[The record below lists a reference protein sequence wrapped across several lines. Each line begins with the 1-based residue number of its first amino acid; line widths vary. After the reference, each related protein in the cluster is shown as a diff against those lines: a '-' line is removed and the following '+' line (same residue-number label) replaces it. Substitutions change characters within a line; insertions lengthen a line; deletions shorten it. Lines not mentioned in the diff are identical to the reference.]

1 MKKNLLL
8 VLLLI
13 VCIQFG
19 FSQNSW
25 RNVTLESLRGL
36 EKMDKIAM
44 PSKYFL
50 FQTDLN
56 NLKQQILNAP
66 KDLNNIQSDVIISFP
81 NASGQI
87 EHFQVYNS
95 PMMEDELAKKYPEIK
110 TYSGKGVEDKSSSIR
125 FSITSF
131 GLHLMKLSG
140 INETTLIDTFT
151 KDLNTFIVYEK
162 NDAIKTKSFEC
173 LTGNKISDKNNFLK
187 SNTTSTLL
195 NSDSK
200 FRIYRLAVAATG
212 EYTAFFGGTVQQ
224 ALAAIVVTVNR
235 VNLLYERDLSV
246 RLVLVNN
253 TDLVIYTNAA
263 TDPFDNNNAG
273 TLIGQSENTISSI
286 IGNANFDIG
295 HTVSTGGGGLAG
307 VGVVCVDG
315 SKASGITGSGSPVG
329 DAYDIDYVAHEMG
342 HQFGGNHT
350 FNGSIGS
357 CSGNRNDP
365 TAVEPGSGTTI
376 MAYAGICGSQ
386 DIQAHSDDHFSAIS
400 IGEIESNIISTATC
414 ANIILNGNFPPVVD
428 AGLDYTIPKSTPF
441 ILKGNAT
448 DANNDVLTYCW
459 EQTNFEVSTQPP
471 LQTAPNGP
479 NFRSRTPISSPNRY
493 MPVLQSV
500 INNVIAPAWEVV
512 PSVARTMNFALTVRD
527 NQTQNGGQTSRDD
540 MVVTVANV
548 GPFLVNIPNTNVSWA
563 AGSNQTVTW
572 TVAGTTANGI
582 NATYVDVLL
591 STDGGLTYPILLA
604 SQVPNDGSET
614 ITVPNNVGSTNRIMV
629 RGYKHIFYDISNTN
643 FIITTAPSS
652 FAIAFSGVEG
662 EQNKNACQGSTVV
675 YSINYTA
682 FAGFVGTTSF
692 NSTGSPT
699 GSTVVFNPPT
709 IIGSGTVLMTVT
721 TLNSSPT
728 GLANILVTA
737 TSGATTKSAP
747 FYLNLFNSNFPPML
761 LQSPTDNADLQQ
773 TFLTLSWTNN
783 PSATS
788 YDVQVAT
795 DANFT
800 NIISSGNV
808 TNTSYSIS
816 NLTVFTDYYWRVL
829 PKNVSCSGSYSNAFK
844 FTTGDTLCNTTNSTN
859 VPVPISA
866 TGTSTVTSTIN
877 IPYAGSIN
885 DVNISMNMT
894 HSYVGDITA
903 SLTSP
908 TGTTIQLFDGQCA
921 GNNNINATFD
931 DSGSNLVCGTN
942 PALSGFII
950 PLQSLSA
957 FNNENPSGNWTLSIT
972 DNFDGDGGA
981 INNWSLSICSLQ
993 DLALNTFWVNSFALF
1008 PNPNNGNF
1016 TIKFNSNTNEDIA
1029 IRINDI
1035 RGREIYQNTFKNNGN
1050 FDENINLNQVES
1062 GIYLVTINSNEKGI
1076 ITKKIII
1083 K

>member
-8 VLLLI
+8 LLI
-13 VCIQFG
+13 LFSCFQFS

-25 RNVTLESLRGL
+25 RAVTLENVRAI
-36 EKMDKIAM
+36 EKMDKTSM
-44 PSKYFL
+44 PAKYLL

-56 NLKQQILNAP
+56 ALKQQILNAP
-66 KDLNNIQSDVIISFP
+66 KDLNNVESTVIVSFP

-87 EHFQVYNS
+87 EHFKVYNS
-95 PMMEDELAKKYPEIK
+95 PMMEEELAQKYPEIK
-110 TYSGKGVEDKSSSIR
+110 TYSGIGVEDKTASIR
-125 FSITSF
+125 FSITPF
-131 GLHLMKLSG
+131 GLHMMKLSG
-140 INETTLIDTFT
+140 NADTMLMDTFT

-162 NDAIKTKSFEC
+162 KEAIKSKSFEC
-173 LTGNKISDKNNFLK
+173 LTGDKSLEKGSSSK
-187 SNTTSTLL
+187 SNSTASPL

-200 FRIYRLAVAATG
+200 FRIYRLAIAATG
-212 EYTAFFGGTVQQ
+212 EYTAFFGGTKPQ

-273 TLIGQSENTISSI
+273 TLIGQSEATISSI
-286 IGNANFDIG
+286 IGNQNFDIG

-315 SKASGITGSGSPVG
+315 NKASGITGSAAPVG

-386 DIQAHSDDHFSAIS
+386 DIQPHSDDHFSAIS
-400 IGEIESNIISTATC
+400 IGEIESNIIATATC
-414 ANIILNGNFPPVVD
+414 ANIILSGNIPPVVN

-448 DANNDVLTYCW
+448 DANNASLTYCW

-471 LQTAPNGP
+471 VQTAPNGP
-479 NFRSRTPISSPNRY
+479 NFRSRSPISSPNRY

-512 PSVARTMNFALTVRD
+512 PSVARTLNFALTVRD
-527 NQTQNGGQTSRDD
+527 NQTSNGGQTGRDD

-548 GPFLVNIPNTNVSWA
+548 GPFLVNTPNTNVSWV

-572 TVAGTTANGI
+572 TVAGTTGNGI
-582 NATYVDVLL
+582 NATYVDILL
-591 STDGGLTYPILLA
+591 STDGGFTYPILLA

-629 RGYKHIFYDISNTN
+629 RGYNHIFYDISNTN
-643 FIITTAPSS
+643 FTITTAPST
-652 FAIAFSGVEG
+652 FAIAFSGIEG
-662 EQNKNACQGSTVV
+662 GQNKNACQGSTVT
-675 YSINYTA
+675 YPINYTA
-682 FAGFVGTTSF
+682 LTGYAGTTTFGASG
-692 NSTGSPT
+692 NPA
-699 GSTVVFNPPT
+699 GSTVVFTPST
-709 IIGSGTVLMTVT
+709 AVASGAILMTVT
-721 TLNSSPT
+721 TTNSTPV
-728 GLANILVTA
+728 GLANIIVTA
-737 TSGATTKSAP
+737 TSGAITKAVP
-747 FYLNLFNSNFPPML
+747 FYLNLFSSNFAPMTL
-761 LQSPTDNADLQQ
+761 LSPANNADLQQ
-773 TFLTLSWTNN
+773 TFLTLSWASNAN
-783 PSATS
+783 ATS
-788 YDVQVAT
+788 YDVQIAT
-795 DANFT
+795 DINFT

-808 TNTSYSIS
+808 TSTSYNVS
-816 NLTVFTDYYWRVL
+816 NLAVFTDYYWRVL
-829 PKNVSCSGSYSNAFK
+829 PKNVSCSGSYSSPYK
-844 FTTGDTLCNTTNSTN
+844 FTTGDTLCNSNSSTN
-859 VPVPISA
+859 VPIPISA
-866 TGTSTVTSTIN
+866 SGTSTVTSTIS
-877 IPYAGSIN
+877 IPFAGSIS
-885 DVNISMNMT
+885 DVNVSLNIA

-908 TGTTIQLFDGQCA
+908 AGTSIQLFDGQCA
-921 GNNNINATFD
+921 GNNNVNATFD
-931 DSGSNLVCGTN
+931 DSGTNLVCGTN
-942 PALSGFII
+942 PAISGIII

-957 FNNENPSGNWTLSIT
+957 FNNENPSGIWTLAVT

-981 INNWSLSICSLQ
+981 INGWSLDICALQ
-993 DLALNTFWVNSFALF
+993 DLAVNAYGFDNFILF
-1008 PNPNNGNF
+1008 PNPNNGTF
-1016 TIKFNSNTNEDIA
+1016 TIKFNSNASENISITV
-1029 IRINDI
+1029 NDI
-1035 RGREIYQNTFKNNGN
+1035 RGREIYNQKFFNNGN
-1050 FDENINLNQVES
+1050 FNQSINLDQIES
-1062 GIYLVTINSNEKGI
+1062 GVYLVSISSDDKGKL
-1076 ITKKIII
+1076 TKRIII